1 MAYGEE
7 ILFHL
12 LVDYD
17 VLLCNK
23 SNESHE
29 YPESF
34 WSKECDLVIPE
45 LKYFLW
51 NWILKL
57 LVRILPSYSFLLSMQ
72 LMILQE
78 PKKHESSVLVLVEDE

>member
-1 MAYGEE
+1 
-7 ILFHL
+7 L

-45 LKYFLW
+45 LKYF
-51 NWILKL
+51 
-57 LVRILPSYSFLLSMQ
+57 
-72 LMILQE
+72 
-78 PKKHESSVLVLVEDE
+78 